1 MVDGKY
7 ESIKNQPGT
16 HTLVNVLG
24 ESSILTY
31 LIKSDFVVVI
41 STTDARYNAA
51 AHTVW
56 ISKESSL
63 KWWTVCW
70 KKELVIPARPVSWTV
85 RKNASQNVVCD
96 GNQRC
101 CYQQVKPLPNTHR
114 FVRLLLMDAGQGIR
128 YVRPTHRGIIRKPGV
143 FAEGKVRVYGSMY
156 LQVPELASWSRITSC
171 KIAVGFSSVRQGWN

>member
-51 AHTVW
+51 AHTV
-56 ISKESSL
+56 
-63 KWWTVCW
+63 
-70 KKELVIPARPVSWTV
+70 
-85 RKNASQNVVCD
+85 
-96 GNQRC
+96 
-101 CYQQVKPLPNTHR
+101 
-114 FVRLLLMDAGQGIR
+114 
-128 YVRPTHRGIIRKPGV
+128 
-143 FAEGKVRVYGSMY
+143 
-156 LQVPELASWSRITSC
+156 
-171 KIAVGFSSVRQGWN
+171 